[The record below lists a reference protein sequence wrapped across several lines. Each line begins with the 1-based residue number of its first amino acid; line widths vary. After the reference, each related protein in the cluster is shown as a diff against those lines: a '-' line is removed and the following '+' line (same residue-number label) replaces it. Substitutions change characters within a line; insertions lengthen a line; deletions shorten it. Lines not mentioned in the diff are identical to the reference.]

1 MDECFDIGGVHVE
14 RHGRFVSMRNTR
26 TQEQQE
32 VFNRAVEENF
42 PLEKQKFSDLVDTAI
57 DAIIHCNPVLL
68 LRLGYLAVSLN
79 RIWHGDDEEEIRT
92 RELEF
97 VQSILVTH
105 KSIPDLNEGLD
116 AMRMRCF
123 HALHAVEE
131 MYLGLIPFSIYY
143 RHMAS
148 QLTMV

>member
-1 MDECFDIGGVHVE
+1 MDECLDIGEVHVE
-14 RHGRFVSMRNTR
+14 RHGRFVSMQNTR
-26 TQEQQE
+26 TQEHQE
-32 VFNRAVEENF
+32 AFNQAVEKNF
-42 PLEKQKFSDLVDTAI
+42 PLEKKKFSDLVDTAI
-57 DAIIHCNPVLL
+57 DEIVHCDPVMLL
-68 LRLGYLAVSLN
+68 KIGYLAVSLN

-105 KSIPDLNEGLD
+105 RSMPDLNEGLD

-131 MYLGLIPFSIYY
+131 MYLGLIPFSFYY
-143 RHMAS
+143 RS
-148 QLTMV
+148 DPIRLY